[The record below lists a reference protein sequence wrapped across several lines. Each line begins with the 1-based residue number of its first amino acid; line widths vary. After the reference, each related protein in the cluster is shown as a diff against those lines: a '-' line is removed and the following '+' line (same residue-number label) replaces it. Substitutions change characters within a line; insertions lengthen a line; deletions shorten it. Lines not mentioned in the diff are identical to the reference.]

1 MKKYSRYNTVNT
13 NRNYMIRGRISI
25 RSSRC
30 KLRSTSTLKAYHVSY
45 MKIFCDYYYS
55 KSNKENITN
64 RYE

>member
-13 NRNYMIRGRISI
+13 NRNYMI
-25 RSSRC
+25 SRC